1 MQSVFVSP
9 KFRLLLRGAAVAGLG
24 AILLLLTK
32 QAAEAAEVA
41 TVWKSTPR
49 PLHADKPGKLPR
61 TQLWFNLE
69 NAEIAPGHVADV
81 LQATVGGFPTDS
93 DAVLVHVM
101 TWNSASTEPVKQH
114 WQLLDAHLRA
124 LPMSTLRSL
133 RRISLLYIAYRHPPH
148 APIVYTLHE
157 ENSGPSATHEVA
169 DPIQSDPASTN
180 LVWDAH
186 TFNLAPN
193 ADRVSFALQRSG
205 PLADSPNSNL
215 LAANRHFTASG
226 YTDAASNG
234 LTTRISFD
242 LNSHDRRRDG
252 NSEASLFPRMPNWM
266 TNTVHAANLGGDYQ
280 VSPSQGLLLAGN
292 GSTYQPVYS
301 VWMTAGFGPPNAR
314 VYGGLVTQTTMVFH
328 DNINNLNWGTS
339 YGAGAGV
346 HFAWENK

>member
-1 MQSVFVSP
+1 MQSVSP

-32 QAAEAAEVA
+32 QAAEAAEVS

-81 LQATVGGFPTDS
+81 LQATVGGFPADS

-101 TWNSASTEPVKQH
+101 TWNSASPEPVKQH

-148 APIVYTLHE
+148 APIVYTLRE
-157 ENSGPSATHEVA
+157 ENSGASATHEVA
-169 DPIQSDPASTN
+169 DTTPTDPASSN

-186 TFNLAPN
+186 TFTVAPN
-193 ADRVSFALQRSG
+193 AARVSFLLQRSG
-205 PLADSPNSNL
+205 PLADSPNPSL
-215 LAANRHFTASG
+215 LATNRHFTASG
-226 YTDAASNG
+226 YTDAAANG

-242 LNSHDRRRDG
+242 LNSRDHRDG
-252 NSEASLFPRMPNWM
+252 DGEASLFPHMPNWM
-266 TNTVHAANLGGDYQ
+266 TSTVHAANLGGDYA

-328 DNINNLNWGTS
+328 DNVNNLNWGTS

-346 HFAWENK
+346 HLEWANK